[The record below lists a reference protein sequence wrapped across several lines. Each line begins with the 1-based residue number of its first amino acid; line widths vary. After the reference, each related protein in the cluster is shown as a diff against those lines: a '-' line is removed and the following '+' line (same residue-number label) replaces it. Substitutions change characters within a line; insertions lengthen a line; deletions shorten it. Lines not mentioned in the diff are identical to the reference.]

1 MAERLLVELLVALH
15 VDHEGFHALRR
26 THTSRAIQHW
36 TDRALRFLLLFIG
49 SNTEKQVHRYRVRL
63 SDVHIANIPTL
74 VQDEKAQLTE
84 SLSHRIFLRDVVT
97 HRSIRG
103 LVKQMLNL
111 QLACVGSAD
120 NHADEKGKCGFY
132 VI

>member
-1 MAERLLVELLVALH
+1 MAERLLVELLVAFH

-84 SLSHRIFLRDVVT
+84 SLSHRIFLSDVVT

-103 LVKQMLNL
+103 LVKQMLNV
-111 QLACVGSAD
+111 QLACVSSAD
-120 NHADEKGKCGFY
+120 NRADEKGKCGFY